1 MRRMGFAGLGW
12 VARGCEG
19 SARGYEAVAV
29 VASLVSILCV
39 GSPSRLCAAPGSAG
53 QIGSVLKKAQ
63 QFHDLEITD
72 EDEQKIGAAVSEK
85 IRQRYGVVQDPA
97 IHKYVTLV
105 GNVLAQHSERPQLA
119 WKFIVLDTDGVN
131 ALAAP
136 GGYVHIT
143 RGALSLMS
151 NEAELAGVL
160 GHEIIHVTEKHT
172 IRAIQK
178 GKAIQMGADETMANN
193 PAIFNKIV
201 DKATDAVMAGFGRG
215 EELEAD
221 EKGIVVAAKAAY
233 DPKGLGAF
241 LTTLADRNKNSTGKQ
256 GLFASHP
263 EMDERL
269 KKLDKTIAD
278 QKLTGSA
285 VLDARFHQ
293 NMTYKPVPLASV
305 TTVEK
310 GAAGLAGDSGKP
322 AEGAKGGDQAK
333 EGEQGKSADAD
344 TGKKKKGFGLS
355 KLMGGSSSTEQ
366 KSPETTGSQAA
377 RGVDAERNAKGGS
390 NPAMVTVTVTPAEV
404 ASFKKDGK
412 LS

>member
-1 MRRMGFAGLGW
+1 MVALSVVPTRAAG
-12 VARGCEG
+12 RD
-19 SARGYEAVAV
+19 
-29 VASLVSILCV
+29 
-39 GSPSRLCAAPGSAG
+39 AG
-53 QIGSVLKKAQ
+53 QIGSVFKKAQ
-63 QFHDLEITD
+63 QLHDLQITD

-85 IRQRYGVVQDPA
+85 IRLRYGVVQDPA

-105 GNVLAQHSERPQLA
+105 GSAVAQHSERPQLS

-143 RGALSLMS
+143 RGALSLMH
-151 NEAELAGVL
+151 NEAELASVL

-178 GKAIQMGADETMANN
+178 GKAIQMGADETMAS
-193 PAIFNKIV
+193 PGIFNKIV
-201 DKATDAVMAGFGRG
+201 DKATEAVMAGFGRG

-221 EKGIVVAAKAAY
+221 EKGIVIASKTGY

-241 LTTLADRNKNSTGKQ
+241 LSTLAERNKNSSSKN

-269 KKLDKTIAD
+269 KKLDGTIAS
-278 QKLTGSA
+278 QKLAGAA
-285 VLDARFHQ
+285 VLEARFHE
-293 NMTYKPVPLASV
+293 NVTYKPVPLASV

-310 GAAGLAGDSGKP
+310 GAAGLAGDSGKADDSSKKDDKKSDDKP
-322 AEGAKGGDQAK
+322 AD
-333 EGEQGKSADAD
+333 D
-344 TGKKKKGFGLS
+344 GKKKKGFGLS
-355 KLMGGSSSTEQ
+355 KLMGGGGSSNTEQ
-366 KSPETTGSQAA
+366 KSAETTGSAAA
-377 RGVDAERNAKGGS
+377 RGVDTERNAKGGS
-390 NPAMVTVTVTPAEV
+390 NPAMVTVKVTPAEIT
-404 ASFKKDGK
+404 AFKKDGK

>member
-1 MRRMGFAGLGW
+1 MAGAFTVLM
-12 VARGCEG
+12 VA
-19 SARGYEAVAV
+19 A
-29 VASLVSILCV
+29 L
-39 GSPSRLCAAPGSAG
+39 AAPTRAAGREAG
-53 QIGSVLKKAQ
+53 QIGSVFKKAQ
-63 QFHDLEITD
+63 QLHDLQITD

-85 IRQRYGVVQDPA
+85 IRLRYGVVQDPA

-105 GNVLAQHSERPQLA
+105 GSALAQHSDRPQIA

-143 RGALSLMS
+143 RGALSLMH
-151 NEAELAGVL
+151 NEAELADVL

-178 GKAIQMGADETMANN
+178 GKAIQMGADETMAS
-193 PAIFNKIV
+193 PGIFNKIV
-201 DKATDAVMAGFGRG
+201 DKATEAVMAGFGRG

-221 EKGIVVAAKAAY
+221 EKGIVVASKTGY

-241 LTTLADRNKNSTGKQ
+241 LSTLAERNKNSSSKN

-269 KKLDKTIAD
+269 KKLDATIAS
-278 QKLTGSA
+278 QKLAGAA
-285 VLDARFHQ
+285 VLEARFHE
-293 NMTYKPVPLASV
+293 NVTYKPVPLASV

-310 GAAGLAGDSGKP
+310 GAAGLAGDSGKK
-322 AEGAKGGDQAK
+322 AEGGEASKGSEASKDGDQS
-333 EGEQGKSADAD
+333 KSADAD
-344 TGKKKKGFGLS
+344 AGKKKKGFGLS
-355 KLMGGSSSTEQ
+355 KLMGGGGSSTEQ
-366 KSPETTGSQAA
+366 KSPETTGSQAG
-377 RGVDAERNAKGGS
+377 RGVDTERNAKGGS
-390 NPAMVTVTVTPAEV
+390 NPAMVTVKVTPAEIT
-404 ASFKKDGK
+404 AFKKDGK